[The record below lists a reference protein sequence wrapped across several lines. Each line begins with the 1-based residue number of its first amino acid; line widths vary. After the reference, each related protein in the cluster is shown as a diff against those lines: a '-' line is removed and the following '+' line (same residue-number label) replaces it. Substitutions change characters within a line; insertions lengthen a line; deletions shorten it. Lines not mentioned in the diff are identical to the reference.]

1 MTRTRIRSN
10 RPPTKPERSPI
21 GRPIASEM
29 VVATAIIARGTRAP
43 QMIRLNTSCPDR
55 STPIT
60 KRPPGGVSGSATF
73 VFGSNGARNGAKMAM
88 TMIARTIPI
97 PIQTMIPAAVLDSR
111 RKCANRRPAGRPT
124 KRPRIVAR
132 PIASPPAMAHLI
144 SDARIHERVH
154 DVDEEADDDHQNAVV
169 DDRSLDRGIIAV
181 ADRIEHKTA
190 HAFERED
197 GLRQDGPAEQQRER
211 EAHRRDN
218 RDEGVL
224 QRVPEEYRAF
234 RNPPR
239 ACRLHEIRDHR
250 LDHVDARNANEES
263 RWDNPERE

>member
-10 RPPTKPERSPI
+10 RPPTNPERSPI
-21 GRPIASEM
+21 GRPIASEI
-29 VVATAIIARGTRAP
+29 VVATAIIARGMRAP
-43 QMIRLNTSCPDR
+43 QMMRLSTSWPDR
-55 STPIT
+55 STPMT
-60 KRPPGGVSGSATF
+60 KRPPGAVSGSATF
-73 VFGSNGARNGAKMAM
+73 VFGSNGARKGAKMAM
-88 TMIARTIPI
+88 TMIASTIPI
-97 PIQTMIPAAVLDSR
+97 PIHTMMPAAVPDSF
-111 RKCANRRPAGRPT
+111 RKCAKRRPAGRPT
-124 KRPRIVAR
+124 KRPKIVVR
-132 PIASPPAMAHLI
+132 PLAVPTAMTHLVP
-144 SDARIHERVH
+144 DPRVHERVH
-154 DVDEEADDDHQNAVV
+154 DVDEEADDDHQDAVV
-169 DDRSLDRGIIAV
+169 HDRTLERRIIAV

-239 ACRLHEIRDHR
+239 ACRLHEIRAHR
-250 LDHVDARNANEES
+250 LDDVDARNANEES
-263 RWDNPERE
+263 R

>member
-1 MTRTRIRSN
+1 MMAIATEIFRIPRPMMAAITIASGSPGKAYIESMTRTRIRSN
-10 RPPTKPERSPI
+10 RPPT
-21 GRPIASEM
+21 
-29 VVATAIIARGTRAP
+29 TR
-43 QMIRLNTSCPDR
+43 R
-55 STPIT
+55 
-60 KRPPGGVSGSATF
+60 
-73 VFGSNGARNGAKMAM
+73 
-88 TMIARTIPI
+88 
-97 PIQTMIPAAVLDSR
+97 
-111 RKCANRRPAGRPT
+111 
-124 KRPRIVAR
+124 RIVA
-132 PIASPPAMAHLI
+132 PPLTSPPAMAHLI

-169 DDRSLDRGIIAV
+169 DDRPLDRGIIAV
-181 ADRIEHKTA
+181 ADRIEHKPA

-239 ACRLHEIRDHR
+239 ACRLHEIRAHR

-263 RWDNPERE
+263 R